1 MTKGAYER
9 MGDLKQIIARN
20 IIDLRKSMQLTQ
32 AELAEKLNYSDKAI
46 SKWERAE
53 SVPDVAILKQI
64 ADLFGV
70 KVDYLLVEEHTGNEI
85 RTFEES
91 RQDRKNKTIVAW
103 LGTGLIWLIAT
114 MVFVYMG
121 IYTNGIRNLWI
132 IYVYA
137 FPMTVVVLLI
147 FNSVWGIRRRNFF
160 IISVL
165 VWSLLLTVYLA
176 LFSYNLWLIFILGI
190 PTQFIIILWS
200 GFKWKKPGKK

>member
-1 MTKGAYER
+1 MDE
-9 MGDLKQIIARN
+9 LKQIIAKN

-53 SVPDVAILKQI
+53 SIPDVAILKQI

-70 KVDYLLVEEHTGNEI
+70 KVDYLLIEEHAGNEI
-85 RTFEES
+85 RTIEES

-103 LGTGLIWLIAT
+103 LASGLVWLIAT

-121 IYTNGIRNLWI
+121 IYTNGVRNLWI

-137 FPMTVVVLLI
+137 LPLTVVVLLI
-147 FNSVWGIRRRNFF
+147 FNSIWGKRRRNFF

-165 VWSLLLTVYLA
+165 VWSVLLSVYLA

-190 PTQFIIILWS
+190 PIQFIIILWS